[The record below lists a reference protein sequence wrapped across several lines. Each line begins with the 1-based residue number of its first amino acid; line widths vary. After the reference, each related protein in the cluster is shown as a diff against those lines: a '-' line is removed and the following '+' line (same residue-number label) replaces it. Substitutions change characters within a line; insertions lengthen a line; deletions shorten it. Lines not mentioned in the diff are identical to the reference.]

1 MRNIDHWKVFT
12 LTLFLLA
19 PACRTSTPKPM
30 LTPFNTADQDIFG
43 GWIVAVPVE
52 PKAPRIAGEL
62 IAVAPERLVVLT
74 PSGAM
79 QVEKKDVRTASLAL
93 YDPKTLLGN
102 VTGGMLLALT
112 NGGLAAIT
120 IPLWGVAGGIA
131 LHDVNV
137 AAVIEYPQSQWDE
150 LRKGARF
157 PQGLPEGFDIQKLQ
171 PRVPPAAAK

>member
-1 MRNIDHWKVFT
+1 M
-12 LTLFLLA
+12 LFA
-19 PACRTSTPKPM
+19 ACATSTPRPM
-30 LTPFNTADQDIFG
+30 LPPFNTADQDVFG

-74 PSGAM
+74 PSGAV
-79 QVEKKDVRTASLAL
+79 QVEKKDVKTASLAL
-93 YDPKTLLGN
+93 YDPKTILGN
-102 VTGGMLLALT
+102 VTGGMLLSLT
-112 NGGLAAIT
+112 NGWLAAVT

-137 AAVIEYPQSQWDE
+137 AAAIDYPESTWDA

-157 PQGLPEGFDIQKLQ
+157 PQGLPERFDIQNLQ
-171 PRVPPAAAK
+171 RRVPPAATK